1 DNVGMKISSVDRS
14 RVDPLTILGV
24 VVNVDHNGLHTTGC
38 RGGTINT
45 KYNRKDLEHCET
57 ILKPTAVDSTS
68 LPHRSIVANESL
80 VSGQGLFHCDCRRG
94 CEANSIS
101 CPHNLSIDYIPKEI
115 SMPYT

>member
-1 DNVGMKISSVDRS
+1 MKISSVDRS

-68 LPHRSIVANESL
+68 LPRHSIVANESL
-80 VSGQGLFHCDCRRG
+80 VGGQGLFHCDCRRG
-94 CEANSIS
+94 CETNRCKCKKNSVS
-101 CPHNLSIDYIPKEI
+101 CNSRCHS
-115 SMPYT
+115 SMPCKNKT